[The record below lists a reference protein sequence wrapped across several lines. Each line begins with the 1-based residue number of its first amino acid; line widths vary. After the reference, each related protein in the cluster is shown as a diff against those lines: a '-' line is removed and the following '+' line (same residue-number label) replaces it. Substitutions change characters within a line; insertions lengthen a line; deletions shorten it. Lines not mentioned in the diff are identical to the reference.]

1 MHQEIS
7 SAKYIPRKNRFA
19 IYSKWIGEM
28 DIKNRRLTEEE
39 FFKERKEVLS
49 LWPTGKDIEDLD
61 EAVEFQKNLPK
72 EKNAALV
79 LAQAKGEGRT
89 LAQPRG
95 GVNLIH
101 EHINTLNILETE
113 GGADLLPSTIDSYT
127 RNARYAEAQKAIEA
141 NIQQEGPS
149 VLNGLPAVNLG
160 VRQCRKIQEAISV
173 PLVARTCAPYPRLLA
188 EILMASGFTSME
200 GGGITCLIPYTKTD
214 SLEKSIRRWQYVT
227 RMMGYYHDHGGV
239 PIHRESYGPM
249 TGVLVP
255 PCITIAI
262 SVLECIMDCEQG
274 VHNYSLGYG
283 MGGNI
288 TQDVVAI
295 RSIED
300 ICREYLDRLGYHDI
314 TLTTYFHQYMGAFPL
329 DEVKASSLISLGAMT
344 GALSDATLIITKSTH
359 EAYGIPTAKKN
370 AEGVRNTKHII
381 NMLKGQKYPWSEE
394 MILEEQM
401 IKTVSRAILD
411 KTLELGDGDA
421 AVGTV
426 RAFEAGVIDVP
437 FSPSNYNK
445 NLLISCKDG
454 EGAIRISDPGNVPVP
469 KEVLEYESE
478 NIKKRT
484 EKQGIQTGYRMLLED
499 ILTLTGRD

>member
-1 MHQEIS
+1 
-7 SAKYIPRKNRFA
+7 
-19 IYSKWIGEM
+19 M
-28 DIKNRRLTEEE
+28 DLKNRRLTEEE
-39 FFKERKEVLS
+39 FLKQRKEVLG
-49 LWPTGKDIEDLD
+49 LWPTGKEIEDLD
-61 EAVEFQKNLPK
+61 EAVEFQKNLP
-72 EKNAALV
+72 EEQNAALV
-79 LAQAKGEGRT
+79 LARAKREERT

-101 EHINTLNILETE
+101 EHIAILRALEKE

-127 RNARYAEAQKAIEA
+127 RNARYGEAEKAIEA
-141 NIQQEGPS
+141 NMREGGPS
-149 VLNGLPAVNLG
+149 VLNGVPAVNLG
-160 VRQCRKIQEAISV
+160 VRQCRKIRDAVSA

-214 SLEKSIRRWQYVT
+214 SLKDSIKRWQYVT

-249 TGVLVP
+249 TGVLLP
-255 PCITIAI
+255 PCITIVI
-262 SVLECIMDCEQG
+262 SVLECIMDSEQG

-288 TQDVVAI
+288 QQDVVAI
-295 RSIED
+295 KAIEN
-300 ICREYLDRLGYHDI
+300 ICREYLDRLGYQDI
-314 TLTTYFHQYMGAFPL
+314 TLTTYLHQYMGAFPQ
-329 DEVKASSLISLGAMT
+329 DGARASSLISLGAVI

-359 EAYGIPTAKKN
+359 EAYGIPTGENN

-381 NMLKGQKYPWSEE
+381 NMLKGQRYPWSEE

-401 IKTVSRAILD
+401 IKAVSRAILD

-454 EGAIRISDPGNVPVP
+454 EGAIRMSDPGNVPVP

-478 NIKKRT
+478 KIRERM
-484 EKQGIQTGYRMLLED
+484 EKQGIQTGYKMLLED
-499 ILTLTGRD
+499 ILILTGRE

>member
-1 MHQEIS
+1 MH
-7 SAKYIPRKNRFA
+7 
-19 IYSKWIGEM
+19 WEM
-28 DIKNRRLTEEE
+28 DIRNRRLTEDE
-39 FFKERKEVLS
+39 FLQERKEVLS
-49 LWPTGKDIEDLD
+49 LWPTGKEIEDLD
-61 EAVEFQKNLPK
+61 EAIEFQKDLPK
-72 EKNAALV
+72 EQNAAIV
-79 LAQAKGEGRT
+79 LSQAKKEGRT
-89 LAQPRG
+89 LVQPRG

-101 EHINTLNILETE
+101 EHIEILRAVEKE

-127 RNARYAEAQKAIEA
+127 RNARYFEAQKAIEA
-141 NIQQEGPS
+141 NMEQEGPS

-160 VRQCRKIQEAISV
+160 VRQCRKIREAVSV

-227 RMMGYYHDHGGV
+227 RMMGYYHDRGGV
-239 PIHRESYGPM
+239 SIHRESYGPM

-255 PCITIAI
+255 PCITIAV
-262 SVLECIMDCEQG
+262 SVLECIIDCEQG

-283 MGGNI
+283 MSGNI
-288 TQDVVAI
+288 AQDVVAI
-295 RSIED
+295 KALED
-300 ICREYLDRLGYHDI
+300 ICKEYLERSGYQDI
-314 TLTTYFHQYMGAFPL
+314 NLTTYFHQYMGAFPQ
-329 DEVKASSLISLGAMT
+329 DEVKASSLISLGAMI

-359 EAYGIPTAKKN
+359 EAYGIPSAKNN

-381 NMLKGQKYPWSEE
+381 NILKGQKYPWSEE
-394 MILEEQM
+394 MILEEEM
-401 IKTVSRAILD
+401 IKAVSRAILD

-445 NLLISCKDG
+445 NLLISCKDAG
-454 EGAIRISDPGNVPVP
+454 GAIRITDPGNVPVP
-469 KEVLEYESE
+469 KEILECESE
-478 NIKKRT
+478 KIRDRKET
-484 EKQGIQTGYRMLLED
+484 QGIQSGYRMLLED

>member
-1 MHQEIS
+1 
-7 SAKYIPRKNRFA
+7 
-19 IYSKWIGEM
+19 
-28 DIKNRRLTEEE
+28 
-39 FFKERKEVLS
+39 
-49 LWPTGKDIEDLD
+49 
-61 EAVEFQKNLPK
+61 
-72 EKNAALV
+72 
-79 LAQAKGEGRT
+79 
-89 LAQPRG
+89 
-95 GVNLIH
+95 
-101 EHINTLNILETE
+101 
-113 GGADLLPSTIDSYT
+113 
-127 RNARYAEAQKAIEA
+127 
-141 NIQQEGPS
+141 
-149 VLNGLPAVNLG
+149 
-160 VRQCRKIQEAISV
+160 
-173 PLVARTCAPYPRLLA
+173 
-188 EILMASGFTSME
+188 
-200 GGGITCLIPYTKTD
+200 
-214 SLEKSIRRWQYVT
+214 
-227 RMMGYYHDHGGV
+227 
-239 PIHRESYGPM
+239 
-249 TGVLVP
+249 
-255 PCITIAI
+255 
-262 SVLECIMDCEQG
+262 
-274 VHNYSLGYG
+274 

-288 TQDVVAI
+288 AQDVVAI

-329 DEVKASSLISLGAMT
+329 DEVKASGLISLGAMT

-401 IKTVSRAILD
+401 IKAVSRAILD